1 MKKQFVALIVV
12 FTVLLSAAAGF
23 GGAYIVKLIWAPD
36 EAISTQYDDTSL
48 SSRRE
53 RRPIELENGNASD
66 NSQAEGSYPDGNGN
80 TDGDGNTGDNRNDY
94 TDSADSSDDY
104 NNSSGS
110 SNENEYNAGYNNNA
124 KSNENTS
131 AGTSDYIY
139 TANQKKASG
148 EVLSIPEIAA
158 LSSDSVVE
166 IYTESVT
173 SNWRMGQFVT
183 EGAGS
188 GVIITANGYIAT
200 NNHVI
205 DGASKITVLLK
216 DGSEYDATLV
226 GRDVKTDLA
235 VIKINAEKLQP
246 AVYGDSN
253 KLVVGELAV
262 AIGNP
267 LGQLGGTVSEGII
280 SALSRSI
287 DIDGEMMSLLQT
299 TAAVNPGNSGG
310 GLFNAYGELIG
321 VVNAKSSGS
330 DIEGIGFAIPANTV
344 KTIVEAII
352 KNGYVPGRIDFGVT
366 LVDVPDARTA
376 MMNRVQSIGVYVA
389 QTDES
394 SSLRAGDRIVSVNKK
409 EITSAEDVKAIVD
422 AGKVGDVLSITV
434 VRNGQSIAV
443 SYTLKQAT

>member
-1 MKKQFVALIVV
+1 MALIVV
-12 FTVLLSAAAGF
+12 LTVLLSTAAGF
-23 GGAYIVKLIWAPD
+23 GGAYIAKLIWAPD
-36 EAISTQYDDTSL
+36 DIISTRSDSASL

-53 RRPIELENGNASD
+53 RTPAKSDSDSSRADGGDLDGNNNDDSYGS
-66 NSQAEGSYPDGNGN
+66 NSSVSSNGN
-80 TDGDGNTGDNRNDY
+80 TDSNENADNRSN
-94 TDSADSSDDY
+94 DY
-104 NNSSGS
+104 NNGAD
-110 SNENEYNAGYNNNA
+110 SNDGDNN
-124 KSNENTS
+124 SNNDTS
-131 AGTSDYIY
+131 AGSPSVITSDYIH
-139 TANQKKASG
+139 TGNQKKASG
-148 EVLSIPEIAA
+148 EALSIPEIAA

-188 GVIITANGYIAT
+188 GVVITANGYIAT

-216 DGSEYDATLV
+216 DGSEFDATLV
-226 GRDVKTDLA
+226 GRDAKTDLA
-235 VIKINAEKLQP
+235 VIKIDAEKLQP

-366 LVDVPDARTA
+366 LIDIPDARTA
-376 MMNRVQSIGVYVA
+376 MMYRVQSIGVYVA

-394 SSLRAGDRIVSVNKK
+394 SSLRAGDRIISVNKK